1 MLVLFSKV
9 HIQPPAKV
17 PQAQQPMPSM
27 MNGRQSSLPNDK
39 MQLQQQY
46 LQSNGRIQPVK
57 PAKLLLESSSMM
69 QDHHQPLAPLA
80 PLAPLQRLL
89 PQQSTMSTPQVQ
101 DILKFMT
108 STVDPLPGIPATP
121 RNEIMEI
128 KPTRAHIYA
137 ELPPTFK
144 SSMKPR
150 KCHLNFFLMNL
161 V

>member
-1 MLVLFSKV
+1 MNVCFVLQV

-17 PQAQQPMPSM
+17 PQAQQQLIPSM
-27 MNGRQSSLPNDK
+27 MNGRQSSLSNDK

-46 LQSNGRIQPVK
+46 MQTNGRIQPVK
-57 PAKLLLESSSMM
+57 PAKLMLEPSSMM

-80 PLAPLQRLL
+80 QLAPLPRML
-89 PQQSTMSTPQVQ
+89 PQQSTPQVQ
-101 DILKFMT
+101 DILKYMT

-150 KCHLNFFLMNL
+150 KCHI
-161 V
+161 